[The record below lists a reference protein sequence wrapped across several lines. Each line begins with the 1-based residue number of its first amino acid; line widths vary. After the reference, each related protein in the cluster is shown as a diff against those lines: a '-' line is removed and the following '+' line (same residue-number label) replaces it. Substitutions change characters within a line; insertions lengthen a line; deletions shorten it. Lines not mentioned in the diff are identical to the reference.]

1 MARGFFR
8 AGERGQES
16 APFELLIAV
25 IVMIF
30 VMMFGYRAIEE
41 TQIADC
47 KAKINM
53 ELENMRTA
61 IEATA
66 NQSSLQ
72 TLHFEVPSCF
82 RNSSVKVG
90 NVKNRTV
97 CSNICQEGRSE
108 CVSLSFKSDVYPK
121 SVCLNIPLNTVFD
134 GMDDGGPLSGDC
146 PDRRNETIPYKLTV
160 LNSNNVGVPNAD
172 YVLMNR
178 TPPGNAHP
186 VVCAYRQV

>member
-1 MARGFFR
+1 MRGFFR

-53 ELENMRTA
+53 ELESMRTA
-61 IEATA
+61 LEATA

-72 TLHFEVPSCF
+72 TLHFEVPQCF
-82 RNSSVKVG
+82 RNSSVTVSTVRSR
-90 NVKNRTV
+90 NV
-97 CSNICQEGRSE
+97 CSQVCQEGRSE
-108 CVSLSFKSDVYPK
+108 CIFLYFKSDAYPK
-121 SVCLNIPLNTVFD
+121 RVCVNIPLNTVFD
-134 GMDDGGPLSGDC
+134 GMEDGGPLSGDC
-146 PDRRNETIPYKLTV
+146 PDRRNDPVPYKLTMFNV
-160 LNSNNVGVPNAD
+160 NNVGVPNGD
-172 YVLMNR
+172 YILLNR
-178 TPPGNAHP
+178 TPPGNASP
-186 VVCAYRQV
+186 VVCAYRQG

>member
-41 TQIADC
+41 IQIADC

-72 TLHFEVPSCF
+72 KIHFEVPQCF
-82 RNSSVKVG
+82 RNSSVKVSTLE
-90 NVKNRTV
+90 NRAV
-97 CSNICQEGRSE
+97 CSQICQEGRGE
-108 CVSLSFKSDVYPK
+108 CVSLDFRSGAYSKR
-121 SVCLNIPLNTVFD
+121 VCVNIPLTTEF
-134 GMDDGGPLSGDC
+134 GGTEDGGPSGPC
-146 PDRRNETIPYKLTV
+146 TAKASYKLTLFIV
-160 LNSNNVGVPNAD
+160 NNIGVPNGD
-172 YVLMNR
+172 YLLMNR
-178 TPPGNAHP
+178 TPPGNARP
-186 VVCAYRQV
+186 IVCAYRQD